1 MPNGTSQALTRFV
14 PLAKGQTYAGSLEK
28 AAGTTIRAAKAGA
41 GASAGAHAKAKT
53 IGRTGC
59 PLGEPRTIRTKF
71 SILDS
76 TAEAGSPRRRAAASN
91 AARPMT

>member
-1 MPNGTSQALTRFV
+1 MSRAPGARFV
-14 PLAKGQTYAGSLEK
+14 PPDEGQTNAWSREK

-41 GASAGAHAKAKT
+41 GASASALAKANT
-53 IGRTGC
+53 IGRPGRQQ
-59 PLGEPRTIRTKF
+59 GEPRNIRIKF